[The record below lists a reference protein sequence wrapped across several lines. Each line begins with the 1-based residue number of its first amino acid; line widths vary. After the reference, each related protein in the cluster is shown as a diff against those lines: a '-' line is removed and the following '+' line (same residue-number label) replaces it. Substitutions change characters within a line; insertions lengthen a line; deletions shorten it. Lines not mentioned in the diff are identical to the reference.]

1 MKRIGLVFILL
12 LAIPCL
18 HAKKADPR
26 EEIALLKQQVQQLQ
40 EQLTLQQ
47 EKQQENEQKIESVE
61 NNVKILRT
69 VITQQEIDVQKST
82 KKQQQEVAEL
92 SQKVSATSE
101 ETYQVIEQNNTE
113 TIKKITQQ
121 ENKVESLETTG
132 KKYAFFVWAL
142 LLGLVGTVIF
152 SLWKNKK
159 LNAIIQQLKIQI
171 QKNKDDINLFFQEQI
186 SLCHQLLDNNA
197 KIASNAQPD
206 DFSLALKVADE
217 ITLME
222 RNMSHMDSTVKGFK
236 QLKRSI
242 ETLKDKLNSQG
253 YEIPELLGKKFNSG
267 MKLTVVSSF
276 PTDTLAP
283 GEEIISKIIKPQVNY
298 HGKMIQSAQVE
309 VSIGE

>member
-12 LAIPCL
+12 LAVSCL
-18 HAKKADPR
+18 HAKKPAPR

-40 EQLTLQQ
+40 EQLALQQ
-47 EKQQENEQKIESVE
+47 EKQQKNKQKIESVE
-61 NNVKILRT
+61 NNVKILQT
-69 VITQQEIDVQKST
+69 VLAQQETDVQRT
-82 KKQQQEVAEL
+82 AQKQQQEVAEL
-92 SQKVSATSE
+92 SQKVSAASE
-101 ETYQVIEQNNTE
+101 ETHQVIKQNNTE
-113 TIKKITQQ
+113 TTKKITQQ
-121 ENKVESLETTG
+121 ENKVEWLENTG
-132 KKYAFFVWAL
+132 KKYAFFVRIL
-142 LLGLVGTVIF
+142 LLGLLGIVI
-152 SLWKNKK
+152 SALLKNKK
-159 LNAIIQQLKIQI
+159 LNTVIQQLKIQI

-197 KIASNAQPD
+197 KIASNSQPD

-222 RNMSHMDSTVKGFK
+222 RNMSHMDPAVKGFK

-253 YEIPELLGKKFNSG
+253 YEIPKLLGKKFNTG

-298 HGKMIQSAQVE
+298 QGKMIQSAQVE

>member
-12 LAIPCL
+12 LAVPCL
-18 HAKKADPR
+18 HAKKPAPR

-40 EQLTLQQ
+40 EQLALQQ
-47 EKQQENEQKIESVE
+47 EKQQKNEQKIESVE
-61 NNVKILRT
+61 NNVKILQT
-69 VITQQEIDVQKST
+69 VLAQQETDVQRT
-82 KKQQQEVAEL
+82 AQKQQQEVAEL
-92 SQKVSATSE
+92 SQKMSATSVE
-101 ETYQVIEQNNTE
+101 IEQNNTE
-113 TIKKITQQ
+113 TTKKITQQ
-121 ENKVESLETTG
+121 ENKVESLRNTG

-142 LLGLVGTVIF
+142 LLGLVGTVI
-152 SLWKNKK
+152 LALLKNKK
-159 LNAIIQQLKIQI
+159 LNVIIQQLKMQI

-197 KIASNAQPD
+197 KTPSNTQSD

-222 RNMSHMDSTVKGFK
+222 RNMSHMDSAVKGFK

-253 YEIPELLGKKFNSG
+253 YEIPKLLGKKFNTG

-283 GEEIISKIIKPQVNY
+283 GEEVISKIIKPQVNY
-298 HGKMIQSAQVE
+298 QGKMIQSAQVE

>member
-12 LAIPCL
+12 LAVPCL
-18 HAKKADPR
+18 QAKKMDPR
-26 EEIALLKQQVQQLQ
+26 EEISLLKQQVQQMQ
-40 EQLTLQQ
+40 EQLALQQ
-47 EKQQENEQKIESVE
+47 EKQQKNEQKIEFVKNNVE
-61 NNVKILRT
+61 NLRT
-69 VITQQEIDVQKST
+69 VLTRQEIDAQKNT

-101 ETYQVIEQNNTE
+101 EIEQNNTE
-113 TIKKITQQ
+113 TTKKIAQQ
-121 ENKVESLETTG
+121 ENKVESLKNTG

-142 LLGLVGTVIF
+142 LLGLVGAVI
-152 SLWKNKK
+152 LALLKNKK
-159 LNAIIQQLKIQI
+159 LNAIIQQLKMQI

-197 KIASNAQPD
+197 KTAFNAQPD

-253 YEIPELLGKKFNSG
+253 YEIPELLGKKFDTG

-283 GEEIISKIIKPQVNY
+283 GEEVISKIIKPQVNY
-298 HGKMIQSAQVE
+298 QGKMIQSAQVE
-309 VSIGE
+309 VSIGEKNEK

>member
-1 MKRIGLVFILL
+1 MKRIELVLILL
-12 LAIPCL
+12 LAVPCL
-18 HAKKADPR
+18 HAKKIDPR
-26 EEIALLKQQVQQLQ
+26 EEITLLKQQVKQMQELLESQQK
-40 EQLTLQQ
+40 
-47 EKQQENEQKIESVE
+47 KQQKNEQEIESVK
-61 NNVKILRT
+61 NNVENLRAVLT
-69 VITQQEIDVQKST
+69 RQGIDAQKNT

-92 SQKVSATSE
+92 SQKMSATSVE
-101 ETYQVIEQNNTE
+101 IEQNNTE
-113 TIKKITQQ
+113 TTKKITQQ
-121 ENKVESLETTG
+121 ENKVESLRNTG

-142 LLGLVGTVIF
+142 LLALVGTVI
-152 SLWKNKK
+152 LALLKNKK
-159 LNAIIQQLKIQI
+159 LNVIIQQLKMQI

-197 KIASNAQPD
+197 KTPSNTQPD

-222 RNMSHMDSTVKGFK
+222 RNMSHMDSSVKGFK

-276 PTDTLAP
+276 PTDTLAH
-283 GEEIISKIIKPQVNY
+283 GEEVISKIIKPQVNY
-298 HGKMIQSAQVE
+298 QGKMIQSAQVE

>member
-1 MKRIGLVFILL
+1 MKRIGLIFILL
-12 LAIPCL
+12 LAVPYL
-18 HAKKADPR
+18 QAKKPAPR

-40 EQLTLQQ
+40 EQLALQQ
-47 EKQQENEQKIESVE
+47 EKQQKNEQKIESVE
-61 NNVKILRT
+61 NNVKILQT
-69 VITQQEIDVQKST
+69 VLAQQETDAQRT
-82 KKQQQEVAEL
+82 AQKQQQEVAEL
-92 SQKVSATSE
+92 SQKVSAASE
-101 ETYQVIEQNNTE
+101 ETNQVIKQNNTE
-113 TIKKITQQ
+113 MTKKITQQ
-121 ENKVESLETTG
+121 ENKVERLDNTG
-132 KKYAFFVWAL
+132 KKYAFFVGAL
-142 LLGLVGTVIF
+142 LLGLLGIVI
-152 SLWKNKK
+152 STILKNKQR
-159 LNAIIQQLKIQI
+159 NAVIQQLKIQI
-171 QKNKDDINLFFQEQI
+171 QKNKDDINLFLQEQI

-222 RNMSHMDSTVKGFK
+222 RNMSHMDPAVKGFK

-253 YEIPELLGKKFNSG
+253 YEIPKLLGKKFNTG

-283 GEEIISKIIKPQVNY
+283 GEEVISKIIKPQVNY
-298 HGKMIQSAQVE
+298 QGKMIQSAQVE